1 MRVLFLL
8 FFIIIFFDFSAQSQ
22 KSSNLDYKITYD
34 LTYKLD
40 STNLDDVKNE
50 KFFLYRG
57 GNSSM
62 FASEGRILQDSLKR
76 KGTGSLDISERME
89 RIRTNF
95 KYVIYKGIPEN
106 KISYTYR
113 IIRDNF
119 RYEENL
125 NQFAWEILPE
135 TKLIKGFTAQKATTS
150 YAGRDYEAW
159 FTSEIPIPDGP
170 YKFNGL
176 PGLILE
182 VADSQDHYVFSFLE
196 LEKLKNISQLE
207 FNTSELIKTDKDKLG
222 SLIKDYKLNPFAA
235 LERSNTPDK
244 TITINF
250 KEGQKEKLLKEAREQ
265 VARENNPIEL
275 N

>member
-182 VADSQDHYVFSFLE
+182 VADSQDHYVFTFLE
-196 LEKLKNISQLE
+196 LEKLKNTSQLE

-222 SLIKDYKLNPFAA
+222 SLIQDYKLNPFAT